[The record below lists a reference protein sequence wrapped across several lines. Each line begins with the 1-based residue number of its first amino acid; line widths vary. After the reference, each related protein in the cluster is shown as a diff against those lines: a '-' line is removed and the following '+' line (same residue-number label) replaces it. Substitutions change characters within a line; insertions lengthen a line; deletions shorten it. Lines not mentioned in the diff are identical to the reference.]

1 MPPQQQ
7 QQSGGD
13 DSLAPVWITLLFL
26 ATIYLIWFFAHQH
39 IVAFVFKLTVWQ
51 GKLVTFFVNDPKL
64 TANIYL
70 METIDPITVK
80 WDQFIALIASVGNYL
95 RYPFIVVLS
104 VLGIWLYSSN
114 IKLKFRKVH
123 DMKTLRAQEQRNWTA
138 IMPIVKEDLV
148 EADINKGPWAMGMS
162 PMEFA
167 RRHQLLRKDDAILDA
182 PMPGMEMTAGVRRGD
197 AKRVFTLQLGPY
209 FDGFD
214 KCPPHVCALA
224 AVFVARISRDRAA
237 ATMIINTL
245 NITWSQGKP
254 NYAIARPVLKKYMNT
269 ELVQEVIAR
278 HAYLLT
284 VMASLLEA
292 ARDDGVVPCSE
303 FLWLKPT
310 DRRLWYMLNC
320 VGRQTPYSEVAG
332 PFAHWKAEKSLG
344 RPSLVPMID
353 EATRALEIA
362 IKEVKLTPKELHQLE
377 P

>member
-70 METIDPITVK
+70 METIDPITIK